1 MSEWRRD
8 GVNGRRAHAALAAP
22 LRESL
27 HPVGCCEP
35 RTPTDSSVA
44 VVDRPGLP
52 RRAGRERAGE

>member
-1 MSEWRRD
+1 M
-8 GVNGRRAHAALAAP
+8 NGRRAHTALAAP

-27 HPVGCCEP
+27 HPTGCCEP